1 MDRNNLLAILLIGI
15 VIVGYSIW
23 ISTTQEDNPKN
34 IQNFNERVDSLKNND
49 TITEVKEE
57 VLEKLDDSVTV
68 QNKFG
73 RYFSNFTFGNER
85 IITIEADY
93 YIAKISSKGAGLIK
107 WQLKDYKQWN
117 QSPAQLI
124 WENDKQLYLNFISQD
139 GKRIDSRELFY
150 ELKGL
155 EKDYYKISGD
165 EKLSFNFSLNFD
177 SDKSLKKNFV
187 FYGNKYHF
195 ETDIKLHNLDNVI
208 PKRGYNY
215 SWENGLKYQEYN
227 TIDESNEA
235 LSLASFN
242 DEPRELDASEDE
254 ENKLAV
260 KGTNFDYAGIKTKY
274 FALAIKTEM
283 KDGTVDLFG
292 TKEQTKNEG
301 VVEHYDLQIRVP
313 YDGGVQTNSFL
324 VFLGPLDSE
333 IIESYGFGGMM
344 NYGWWIFRYIGQ
356 AIFQFLTF
364 LQKFIPNW
372 GIVIIIFSI
381 ILKLMLYPLTAPQM
395 RSSQKMKLLSP
406 QMTKIREKYK
416 DDMQKQQKE
425 IMSLYSDYGVNP
437 MGGCFPML
445 LQMPILYTLWT
456 VFRTNI
462 NLRQSDFAFWINDLS
477 VPDTIVDFGFSLMG
491 LKSISGLALAM
502 GVTMFFQQKLT
513 VTDPRQK
520 SLIYM
525 MPVMFTLMFSY
536 FPSGLNLYYFVFNL
550 IGISQQIYINKYS
563 KSTLSLE
570 QMKASPK
577 KESWM
582 QKKMK
587 QAQEMAEHQQQ
598 GKSGSP
604 NLNKYIKEPKR
615 RDTKRKK

>member
-23 ISTTQEDNPKN
+23 MSTTQEEKPKN
-34 IQNFNERVDSLKNND
+34 VQQFNERVDSLKN
-49 TITEVKEE
+49 EE
-57 VLEKLDDSVTV
+57 TDLKIEDDSFVATDDSLLIE
-68 QNKFG
+68 NKFG
-73 RYFSNFTFGNER
+73 RYFSAFATGKER
-85 IITIEADY
+85 VITIETDF
-93 YIAKISSKGAGLIK
+93 YITKLSSKGAGIIK
-107 WQLKDYKQWN
+107 WQLKEYNQWN
-117 QSPAQLI
+117 GSPAQLI
-124 WENDKQLYLNFISQD
+124 WENDKQLFLNFISQD
-139 GKRIDSRELFY
+139 GKKIDSRDLY
-150 ELKGL
+150 YQLSNL
-155 EKDYYKISGD
+155 DKDYYKITGD
-165 EKLSFNFSLNFD
+165 EKLTFYASINFEEK
-177 SDKSLKKNFV
+177 KSLVKHFV

-195 ETDIKLHNLDNVI
+195 ETDVKLNNLDNVI

-215 SWENGLKYQEYN
+215 SWANGLRYQEYN
-227 TIDESNEA
+227 TIDESNES

-242 DEPRELDASEDE
+242 GEARELDASEDE
-254 ENKLAV
+254 DNKLSV
-260 KGTNFDYAGIKTKY
+260 KGVNFDYAGIKTKY

-283 KDGTVDLFG
+283 TDGTVDLYG
-292 TKEQTKNEG
+292 SKRSTKNEG

-324 VFLGPLDSE
+324 VFLGPLDSK
-333 IIESYGFGGMM
+333 IIESYGFGGLM

-364 LQKFIPNW
+364 LQTFIPNW
-372 GIVIIIFSI
+372 GVVIIIFSI
-381 ILKLMLYPLTAPQM
+381 ILKFLLYPLTAPQM
-395 RSSQKMKLLSP
+395 RSSQKMKLLAP
-406 QMTKIREKYK
+406 QMTAIREKYK

-425 IMSLYSDYGVNP
+425 IMNLYSDYGVNP

-445 LQMPILYTLWT
+445 LQMPVLYTLWT

-462 NLRQSDFAFWINDLS
+462 NLRQSDFMLWINDLS
-477 VPDTIVDFGFSLMG
+477 TPDTIIDFGFSLMG

-525 MPVMFTLMFSY
+525 MPIMFTLMFSY

-550 IGISQQIYINKYS
+550 IGIGQQVYINKFS
-563 KSTLSLE
+563 KSTLTLE
-570 QMKASPK
+570 QMKAAPK

-587 QAQEMAEHQQQ
+587 QAQEMAEMQQQ
-598 GKSGSP
+598 GKLGGP